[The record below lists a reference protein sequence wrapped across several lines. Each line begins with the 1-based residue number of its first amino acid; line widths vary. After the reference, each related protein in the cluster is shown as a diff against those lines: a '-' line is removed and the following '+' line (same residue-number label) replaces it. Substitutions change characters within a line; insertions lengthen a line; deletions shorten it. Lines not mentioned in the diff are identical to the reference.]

1 MFVQRAAR
9 PRRPRTL
16 PARLRA
22 IASAAGRVPLVYCLL
37 GLAASALADSPP
49 NLVLVVIDDAALM
62 DVSAYGGEIAT
73 PTIDALAARG
83 TRFTQYRTSPLCAP
97 SRAMLLTGLDSHRTG
112 IATIPEVLPPEQA
125 DAPGYG
131 MRLAAGVTTVAEHL
145 RRAGYRTLMT
155 GKWHLGHGEGDLPS
169 DHGFDRSYALDAS
182 GADNWSQAPYM
193 PYYATAPWFEDGE
206 PATLPEDFYSSRFI
220 VDRMI
225 GYLDETP
232 GDQPF
237 FAYLAFQAIHI
248 PVQAPAAFIAPY
260 RERYREGWSALREE
274 RARRARASGLV
285 PASAP
290 LAPLPPTAPAWG
302 SLAPEAKAL
311 WAARMA
317 ANAGMMTAMDH
328 ELGRFE
334 AALAQRGLAED
345 TVFVIVSDNGPEPN
359 RADDDWRM
367 RLWLAMQGYRLDA
380 DNIGGPGS
388 YAFIGPGWAAAAASP
403 LDRYKFTASEGGV
416 RVPLIIAGA
425 GEARVSGAF
434 TVATDIAPTLLELA
448 GQRDIPAAFD
458 GRSLVPLLRGE
469 AEAVYAPDEAVGLE
483 VAGNAALY
491 RGQWKLVRNLPPW
504 GDGRWQLF
512 NLAEDPGETRDL
524 AAERPALSDALA
536 AAYARYARRVG
547 VQPMPEG
554 YRSTV
559 QLDRN
564 ATARLLALHGPRLA
578 AFAALL
584 LVLAVVLLFRRRG

>member
-1 MFVQRAAR
+1 
-9 PRRPRTL
+9 
-16 PARLRA
+16 
-22 IASAAGRVPLVYCLL
+22 
-37 GLAASALADSPP
+37 
-49 NLVLVVIDDAALM
+49 M
-62 DVSAYGGEIAT
+62 DFSAYGGEIAT
-73 PTIDALAARG
+73 PTIDALADRG

-125 DAPGYG
+125 AAPGYG
-131 MRLAAGVTTVAEHL
+131 MRLARGVTTVAEHL
-145 RRAGYRTLMT
+145 RNAGYRTLMT

-169 DHGFDRSYALDAS
+169 DHGFDRAFALDAS

-225 GYLDETP
+225 EYLDETSRN
-232 GDQPF
+232 QPF

-248 PVQAPAAFIAPY
+248 PVQAPAAFIDPY
-260 RERYREGWSALREE
+260 RERYRDGWSALQKE
-274 RARRARASGLV
+274 RAARARAGGLV
-285 PASAP
+285 PGS
-290 LAPLPPTAPAWG
+290 APLPPLPPAAPAWDT
-302 SLAPEAKAL
+302 LAPEAKAL

-317 ANAGMMTAMDH
+317 ASAGMMTAMDH
-328 ELGRFE
+328 ELGRFLT
-334 AALAQRGLAED
+334 ALAERGLASD
-345 TVFVIVSDNGPEPN
+345 TVFVIVSDNGPEPS

-367 RLWLAMQGYRLDA
+367 RLWLATQGYRLDA

-425 GEARVSGAF
+425 GGPRVTDAF
-434 TVATDIAPTLLELA
+434 TLATDIAPTLLELA
-448 GQRDIPAAFD
+448 GASGAQAAFD
-458 GRSLVPLLRGE
+458 GRSLVPLLQGD
-469 AEAVYAPDEAVGLE
+469 AEAVYGPDEAVGLE

-491 RGQWKLVRNLPPW
+491 RGPWKLVRNLPPW
-504 GDGRWQLF
+504 GEGNWQLF
-512 NLAEDPGETRDL
+512 NLAEDPGETHDL
-524 AAERPALSDALA
+524 AAERPALRDELA
-536 AAYARYARRVG
+536 AAYARYAARVG

-554 YRSTV
+554 YQSTE
-559 QLDRN
+559 QLERN
-564 ATARLLALHGPRLA
+564 ATARMLALHGPRLA

-584 LVLAVVLLFRRRG
+584 LVLVVLLLFRRRG